1 MKNFAD
7 EVREDDFPE
16 FMPRSVLER
25 DQFLINHG
33 VRHLTIS
40 GYINN
45 DPIKVGRMFAMLR
58 HTPAYACGEPCRQA
72 IPFVVPHVSGSA
84 MCGYASHPWIIET
97 LEWLQT
103 VDAGTHRSRIE
114 GILLGYH
121 PDAIEAQVNAFSGR
135 PAPTNPREY
144 ESTPK

>member
-1 MKNFAD
+1 MTDFAD
-7 EVREDDFPE
+7 EVRRDDFPD

-40 GYINN
+40 GYIDN
-45 DPIKVGRMFAMLR
+45 DSFTTGRMIAMLR
-58 HTPAYACGEPCRQA
+58 YTPAYECGEPCRQA
-72 IPFVVPHVSGSA
+72 IPFVIPHVSGGA

-97 LEWLQT
+97 LEWLQSI
-103 VDAGTHRSRIE
+103 DAGPHRSRIE
-114 GILLGYH
+114 GILLGYD
-121 PDAIEAQVNAFSGR
+121 PDSIEAQINAFSGTPFSEEPIR
-135 PAPTNPREY
+135 D